1 MLFGSQVYR
10 QRPSRVQAQL
20 EAQHSL
26 IHIARNLLTLWRHC
40 QRVGGHHL
48 VARSLGYCPDSV
60 SFSGFTFAAFPACSA
75 YSPVLLTLP
84 ASCPRL
90 CPSPT
95 HSQTHMSLITLT
107 TVNASRQLLSHT
119 LAHPHPHPRTPWHT
133 ITESEAIKRAFNC
146 QTSSGVAAVWRMIVG
161 WG

>member
-48 VARSLGYCPDSV
+48 VACSLGYCPDFHS
-60 SFSGFTFAAFPACSA
+60 SCGFTFAAFPACSA

-84 ASCPRL
+84 ASCPCL

-95 HSQTHMSLITLT
+95 LSQTHMSLITLT
-107 TVNASRQLLSHT
+107 TVNASRELLSHT
-119 LAHPHPHPRTPWHT
+119 RTHSHSHALHDT
-133 ITESEAIKRAFNC
+133 LSLKAKL
-146 QTSSGVAAVWRMIVG
+146 SSALSTVRQAVAWQQCDV
-161 WG
+161 